1 MAAIDLN
8 VNIGEGGAH
17 DDALLA
23 YATSINVA
31 CGWHSG
37 DPTTMH
43 RAALA
48 ALARD
53 IAIGAHPS
61 YPARQH
67 VGHRSLEMNH
77 DTLYAGIQYQIG
89 ALAGIVKALGGRLA
103 HVKPHGALYND
114 AERDASIADVVVTA
128 VRRVDPFLAIYG
140 LSGGQLLAAARGAG
154 LVAIAETFADRG
166 YRPNGTLVPRSEAGA
181 FIDDPRQIARR
192 ATEVA
197 STGRLQA
204 DDGSWIS
211 VSAQSLSLCGRG
223 PDAVVAARA
232 IHAALRSAS
241 CSLRRPIR
249 VDTSTAIP

>member
-31 CGWHSG
+31 CGWHAG
-37 DPTTMH
+37 DPITMH
-43 RAALA
+43 RAASA

-61 YPARQH
+61 YPARPH
-67 VGHRSLEMNH
+67 VGHRSLEMNR

-114 AERDASIADVVVTA
+114 AERDAAIADVVVAA

-140 LSGGQLLAAARGAG
+140 FSGGQLLAAARGAG

-181 FIDDPRQIARR
+181 FIDDPRQMPAAPRRSRARVGSRQLTDRGSRSQRR
-192 ATEVA
+192 AYLCA
-197 STGRLQA
+197 DAGRPPWWPRVRFMRRFDQP
-204 DDGSWIS
+204 
-211 VSAQSLSLCGRG
+211 R
-223 PDAVVAARA
+223 ARSGV
-232 IHAALRSAS
+232 R
-241 CSLRRPIR
+241 
-249 VDTSTAIP
+249 